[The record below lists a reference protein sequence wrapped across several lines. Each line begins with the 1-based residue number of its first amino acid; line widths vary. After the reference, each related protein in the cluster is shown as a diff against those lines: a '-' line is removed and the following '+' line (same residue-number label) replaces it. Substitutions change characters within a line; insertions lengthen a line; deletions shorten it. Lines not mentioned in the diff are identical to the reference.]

1 MPGKQANLPKTAND
15 PCRYR
20 NETDRGI
27 PYFEKPTMAVS
38 INTQELEQLLETV
51 PAWQNIML
59 VGRHGIGKSQILEN
73 HFRKK
78 GQKVV
83 SLFLGQMSD
92 PGDLIGIPHKNLE
105 SGKTEF
111 MPPYWFPLDGQAIV
125 LFLDELNRARPEILQ
140 TIMDLALNKK
150 LAGRSLPEGSRIISA
165 VNEGEEYQ
173 LTDLDPALVS
183 RFNVYYFQPTV
194 NEWIVWAQASGLDE
208 RVISFITHH
217 PDYLDGEM
225 LRMVDAG
232 LEKMPD
238 RRAWERVSQ
247 IMAHTGKT
255 DDTTK
260 KIVAGIVGAKAAARF
275 FESFSE
281 DRILGARE
289 ILENFESV
297 KPTASR
303 YRVAELSVLNE
314 NLFRFLE
321 ALPEESFSDPMRQNL
336 QLYVDWLVEKDY
348 REAMAHLCHIFENA
362 RYSHANLLILQYAP
376 KVYEHISQFIL
387 SL

>member
-1 MPGKQANLPKTAND
+1 
-15 PCRYR
+15 
-20 NETDRGI
+20 
-27 PYFEKPTMAVS
+27 MAVS
-38 INTQELEQLLETV
+38 INTQELQQLLETV
-51 PAWQNIML
+51 PSHHNIML

-73 HFRKK
+73 YFTKK

-92 PGDLIGIPHKNLE
+92 PGDLIGIPHKNE
-105 SGKTEF
+105 QTGKTEF
-111 MPPYWFPLDGQAIV
+111 MPPYWFPMDKQPIV

-183 RFNVYYFQPTV
+183 RFNVYYFLPSV
-194 NEWIVWAQASGLDE
+194 AEWISWAQSKGLDQ
-208 RVISFITHH
+208 RVVSFITNH
-217 PDYLDGEM
+217 PEYLDGEM
-225 LRMVDAG
+225 LRLVDSG

-238 RRAWERVSQ
+238 RRAWERVSDV
-247 IMAHTGKT
+247 MLNSPLTN
-255 DDTTK
+255 DTSK
-260 KIVAGIVGAKAAARF
+260 KIVAGIVGVKAASRF

-289 ILENFESV
+289 VLSNFEAV
-297 KPTASR
+297 KEQASR

-314 NLFRFLE
+314 SIFRFLE
-321 ALPEESFSDPMRQNL
+321 QISDEEYTPSMQANFLS
-336 QLYVDWLVEKDY
+336 YVSWLVEKKY
-348 REAMAHLCHIFENA
+348 REAMAQLCNLFESA
-362 RYSHANLLILQYAP
+362 QYPHTNLLILQQSP
-376 KVYEHISQFIL
+376 QIYEHISQFIL

>member
-1 MPGKQANLPKTAND
+1 
-15 PCRYR
+15 
-20 NETDRGI
+20 
-27 PYFEKPTMAVS
+27 MAVS
-38 INTQELEQLLETV
+38 INTQELQQLLETV
-51 PAWQNIML
+51 PSHHNIML

-73 HFRKK
+73 YFTRK

-92 PGDLIGIPHKNLE
+92 PGDLIGIPHKNE
-105 SGKTEF
+105 QTGKTEF
-111 MPPYWFPLDGQAIV
+111 MPPYWFPMDNQPIV

-183 RFNVYYFQPTV
+183 RFNVYYFLPSV
-194 NEWIVWAQASGLDE
+194 AEWISWAQSKGLDP
-208 RVISFITHH
+208 RVVSFITNH

-225 LRMVDAG
+225 LRLVDSG

-238 RRAWERVSQ
+238 RRAWERVSDV
-247 IMAHTGKT
+247 MLNSPLTN
-255 DDTTK
+255 DTSK
-260 KIVAGIVGAKAAARF
+260 KIVAGIVGVKAASRF

-289 ILENFESV
+289 VLENFEAV
-297 KPTASR
+297 KGQASR

-314 NLFRFLE
+314 SIFRFLE
-321 ALPEESFSDPMRQNL
+321 QISDEEYTPSMQANFLS
-336 QLYVDWLVEKDY
+336 YVSWMVEKNY
-348 REAMAHLCHIFENA
+348 REAMAQLCNLFESA
-362 RYSHANLLILQYAP
+362 QYPHTNLLILQQSP
-376 KVYEHISQFIL
+376 QIYEHISQFIL